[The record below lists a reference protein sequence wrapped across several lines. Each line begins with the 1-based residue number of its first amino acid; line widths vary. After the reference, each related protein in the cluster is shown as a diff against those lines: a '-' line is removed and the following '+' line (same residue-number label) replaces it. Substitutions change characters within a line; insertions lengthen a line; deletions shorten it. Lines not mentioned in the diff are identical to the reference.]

1 MCAVRG
7 RKLFSSERSNTIL
20 VMFAEVQSDPQ
31 IEHNSTVTVQE
42 GLWGVNPA
50 LLAPHLGFW
59 LKRKAFG
66 MTSGTGQQELG
77 SFLYKPGAGDN
88 PNTGKGSALT
98 RGSVNAER
106 YGGANPGGVWSGSC
120 MGEDRGMEVGLWAI
134 LYFPIEGK
142 TYDRVKVLGLRYGA
156 KASMWLHESPGE
168 GELEAQC
175 SAQGSLGGRNQGK
188 DEIDDIQLW
197 CSSGHGS
204 CPPLCKECSY
214 SVV

>member
-7 RKLFSSERSNTIL
+7 RKLSSSERSNTIL

-59 LKRKAFG
+59 LKRKAFA

-77 SFLYKPGAGDN
+77 SFLYKPGAGGN

-106 YGGANPGGVWSGSC
+106 YGGANPGGVWSGSW

-156 KASMWLHESPGE
+156 KAKHVASWVPRGRRVGGTMFSPGITGWQE
-168 GELEAQC
+168 SGERWDWWHPALVQQWAW
-175 SAQGSLGGRNQGK
+175 LM
-188 DEIDDIQLW
+188 
-197 CSSGHGS
+197 SS
-204 CPPLCKECSY
+204 P
-214 SVV
+214 V